1 MFQNIRAVLFDLDGT
16 LIDSAPDL
24 GAAADKMRTDR
35 GLPSLPLERYRP
47 MAGAG
52 ARGMLGEAF
61 GMAPDHP
68 DFLTMREEFF
78 VNYESC
84 MTARTSIFEGVPELV
99 SQILRRNLAWG
110 VVTNKATRFTDPL
123 TRAIPLFA
131 TAGAVIS
138 GDTTPHAK
146 PHPAPL
152 LEAASRLKLEPGQC
166 IYVGD
171 DERDILAGL
180 AAGMGTVA
188 ATYGYLGAK
197 TNPAGGGAHAA
208 VKSPV
213 ELLQLQHGRPTPPDW
228 SWPPGI
234 RRLLRQ
240 FPCPQRG
247 LQECRAHRPPHRCT
261 APAPVSSATPL
272 RAKGLD
278 GVLHGEWYLR

>member
-1 MFQNIRAVLFDLDGT
+1 MFHDIRAVLFDLDGT

-35 GLPSLPLERYRP
+35 GLPSLPLDRYRP

-61 GMAPDHP
+61 GMTPDHP
-68 DFLTMREEFF
+68 DFPVWREEFF
-78 VNYESC
+78 VNYESR
-84 MTARTSIFEGVPELV
+84 MTERTTIFEGVPELV
-99 SQILRRNLAWG
+99 HQLLQRNLLWG
-110 VVTNKATRFTDPL
+110 VVTNKAARFTEPL
-123 TRAIPLFA
+123 TRAIPLFE

-152 LEAASRLKLEPGQC
+152 LEAASRLKLPPEQC

-171 DERDILAGL
+171 DERDIIAGL

-197 TNPAGGGAHAA
+197 TDPGEWGAHAA
-208 VKSPV
+208 IKSPS
-213 ELLQLQHGRPTPPDW
+213 ELLQLLART
-228 SWPPGI
+228 
-234 RRLLRQ
+234 
-240 FPCPQRG
+240 
-247 LQECRAHRPPHRCT
+247 
-261 APAPVSSATPL
+261 
-272 RAKGLD
+272 
-278 GVLHGEWYLR
+278 